1 MSMSDIVG
9 NLQPVVDGLELVD
22 DYISPEEQAKVRAL
36 AKEIRAIF
44 DAAVERLKCGR
55 VS

>member
-1 MSMSDIVG
+1 MGMHDIVAD
-9 NLQPVVDGLELVD
+9 LRPVLDGLELVD
-22 DYISPEEQAKVRAL
+22 DYISPEEQARVREL

-55 VS
+55 VG

>member
-1 MSMSDIVG
+1 MELRDVVSD
-9 NLQPVVDGLELVD
+9 LQPVVEGIELLDPYLAPGEV
-22 DYISPEEQAKVRAL
+22 ARVREL
-36 AKEIRAIF
+36 SKEIRAVF